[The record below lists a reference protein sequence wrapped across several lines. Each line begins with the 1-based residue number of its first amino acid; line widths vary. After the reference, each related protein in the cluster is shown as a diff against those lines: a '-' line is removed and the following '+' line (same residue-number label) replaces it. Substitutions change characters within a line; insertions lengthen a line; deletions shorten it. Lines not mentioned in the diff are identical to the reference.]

1 MCKQVNDPR
10 LRRLRLVAHSP
21 PRRAEHKPEIIDEE
35 PEHESES
42 SAEEAK
48 DSSESEDELDEDEI
62 ERRRQALRAKL
73 AARYVQQYPGF
84 GSLSSYNKSFF
95 LFKILIVLKNGVIT
109 SCYKLGL

>member
-1 MCKQVNDPR
+1 M
-10 LRRLRLVAHSP
+10 RRLRLVAHSP

-73 AARYVQQYPGF
+73 AARYVQ
-84 GSLSSYNKSFF
+84 LN
-95 LFKILIVLKNGVIT
+95 ILIVLKNGVIT
-109 SCYKLGL
+109 SCYKLGLEVARI